1 MHDGAP
7 PPATDVPTAPDAGA
21 RRRALAETASAAIAT
36 AAIATADGSSTT
48 GWAPSPQCR

>member
-36 AAIATADGSSTT
+36 ADGSSTT